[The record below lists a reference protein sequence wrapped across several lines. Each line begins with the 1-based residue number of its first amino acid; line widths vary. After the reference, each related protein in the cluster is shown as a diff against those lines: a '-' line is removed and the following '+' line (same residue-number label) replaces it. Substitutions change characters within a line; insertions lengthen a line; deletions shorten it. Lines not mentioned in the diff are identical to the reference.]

1 MSPTQELSDLFQQ
14 WRLLTEEE
22 GGAITAGAWG
32 QVEHYQSAKARL
44 QPRITEISRR
54 LDAGTLEHQFRSVIN
69 DLMQMERCN
78 DAIIQEKR
86 RAAKEEEHTL
96 DRTQRNLRQI
106 QKSYIPPSRTHWQS
120 YS

>member
-1 MSPTQELSDLFQQ
+1 MNPTQELCELFQQ

-22 GGAITAGAWG
+22 GGAITAGAWD
-32 QVEHYQSAKARL
+32 QVEHFQSAKARL
-44 QPRITEISRR
+44 QPRITEISERVEAEVHER
-54 LDAGTLEHQFRSVIN
+54 QFRPVM
-69 DLMQMERCN
+69 DELMLMERRN
-78 DAIIQEKR
+78 DALLQAKR
-86 RAAKEEEHTL
+86 REAKEQEHTL

>member
-1 MSPTQELSDLFQQ
+1 MSAPEELSDLFQQ
-14 WRLLTEEE
+14 WQLLTEEE
-22 GGAITAGAWG
+22 SGAITAGAWD

-44 QPRITEISRR
+44 QPRITEVSRR
-54 LDAGTLEHQFRSVIN
+54 LDPTDLEQRFRSVIN
-69 DLMQMERCN
+69 DLMEMERRN
-78 DAIIQEKR
+78 DALIQEKR
-86 RAAKEEEHTL
+86 QEAKEQENTL